1 MSNVEG
7 KQVNCSYVNRSHA
20 AFVLSKALTVQI
32 CNNNNNKKSEVIG
45 INCNLYR
52 LLMVNPG

>member
-1 MSNVEG
+1 MSNGEG

-32 CNNNNNKKSEVIG
+32 CKKRYIYFEVTG

-52 LLMVNPG
+52 GLMVNPG